1 MIYLDYAA
9 TTPISE
15 KALDVYIQASK
26 TYYGNAASL
35 HDTGSYAQNV
45 LEACREQLANLLNGN
60 KHGIYF
66 TSGGTESNIL
76 SITSLVNAYKKKGN
90 HLITT
95 KCEHASVYHLF
106 QKLEREGF
114 EVTYLPVDHH
124 GLVHAEQVDKA
135 IKEHTILAAIQH
147 VNSEIGVVQPIE
159 EIGEVLHKRGVLFHC
174 DAVQSFGKLP
184 INLEKMKIDSI
195 SISSHKIYGPKGVG
209 AVYMNPK
216 CKWAPQLPGT
226 THEHGFRPGTVNVP
240 GIASFVTAAVEI
252 IEHME
257 SEKQR
262 LTKLREELIDRLT
275 NDFSGCMI
283 VEGSPTNY
291 LPNILGLRIIGME
304 GQYTMLECNRYG
316 LAISTGS
323 ACAVGMQEPSRT
335 MKAIGRTDEEAY
347 SFIRLSFGKQ
357 TTKDDMIR
365 IAEVFQEIVDKFF
378 HSRSVYR

>member
-106 QKLEREGF
+106 QKLEKEGF
-114 EVTYLPVDHH
+114 EVTYLPVDKH
-124 GLVHAEQVDKA
+124 GFVHPEQLTNA
-135 IKEHTILAAIQH
+135 IKENTILAAIQH

-159 EIGEVLHKRGVLFHC
+159 EIGEILHERNILFHC

-184 INLEKMKIDSI
+184 INLAKMKIDSL

-209 AVYMNPK
+209 AVYINPK
-216 CKWAPQLPGT
+216 CKWASQLPGT

-240 GIASFVTAAVEI
+240 GIASFVTAAAEI
-252 IEHME
+252 INNMDR
-257 SEKQR
+257 EKQR
-262 LTKLREELIDRLT
+262 LTELREELIVRLMSAT
-275 NDFSGCMI
+275 SGRII

-291 LPNILGLRIIGME
+291 LPNIVGLRMIGME

-365 IAEVFQEIVDKFF
+365 TAEVFQKIVNKSF